1 MTSLSVSMSSPL
13 SSPLSALVSVLM
25 SALMPAL
32 PRLGLVALLALLLPV
47 TASAQSAPAYVKQA
61 LPEAVLVGQGLY
73 RWFGLS
79 VYKARLWGDKT
90 RVTPSGWQTSSLA
103 LELEYTRTLYG
114 EKIAIASIDE
124 IKKLGLGSAAQHE
137 QWLADMKKIFPD
149 VNEGQQL
156 TGVFTPGQ
164 ASRFFFNGKPI
175 GDIDDPE
182 FGLAFFGIWLHPK
195 TSAPKLRQA
204 LLGSK

>member
-1 MTSLSVSMSSPL
+1 MTSLSMSAPL
-13 SSPLSALVSVLM
+13 SVLM
-25 SALMPAL
+25 SVL
-32 PRLGLVALLALLLPV
+32 PRLGLVALLTLLLPF
-47 TASAQSAPAYVKQA
+47 TASAQPAPTYIKQA
-61 LPEAVLVGQGLY
+61 LPEAALVGQGLY

-137 QWLADMKKIFPD
+137 KWLTDMKKIFPD
-149 VNEGQQL
+149 VDEGQQL

-164 ASRFFFNGKPI
+164 ASRFFFNDKHI

-195 TSAPKLRQA
+195 TSAPKLRQS